1 MILIRKE
8 NLLWFSVL
16 PESPRWLIS
25 KGRYD
30 DAEKILRRIAVDNK
44 RNFDRDAYQQVKEEQ
59 EKVKFNFNFIQKF
72 FFIYLEYV
80 E

>member
-8 NLLWFSVL
+8 NLIWFSVL

-59 EKVKFNFNFIQKF
+59 EKVKLNFNFIQKF